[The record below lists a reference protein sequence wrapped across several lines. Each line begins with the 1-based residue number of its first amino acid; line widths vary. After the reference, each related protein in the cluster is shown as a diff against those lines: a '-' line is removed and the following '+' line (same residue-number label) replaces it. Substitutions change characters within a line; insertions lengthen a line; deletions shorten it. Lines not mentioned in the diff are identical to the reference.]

1 MVLAFHSRDDGD
13 SRVKSLEALLIQE
26 RATGTTTTKR
36 VDQETL
42 PSFFN
47 LLTIVSALALGVQVT
62 KFSPVFPSV

>member
-13 SRVKSLEALLIQE
+13 SRVKSLKALFIQE
-26 RATGTTTTKR
+26 RAMGTTTKR
-36 VDQETL
+36 VDQKTL

-62 KFSPVFPSV
+62 KFSPVLLSV